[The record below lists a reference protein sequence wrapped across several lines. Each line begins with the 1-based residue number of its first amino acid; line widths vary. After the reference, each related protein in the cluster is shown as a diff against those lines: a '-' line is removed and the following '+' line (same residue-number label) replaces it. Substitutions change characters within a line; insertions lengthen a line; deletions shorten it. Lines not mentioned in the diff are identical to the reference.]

1 MANPATLTYKDAD
14 GIEHSCDIPQ
24 GVFRIGRL
32 AQNNLAFD
40 NRYISRFH
48 TEVVFDGV
56 SYSIF
61 DLGSTS
67 GTFVNGERVNQ
78 AVLKNGDRIR
88 LGRMRGIE
96 FVFHTPG
103 SNDYLSE
110 GAALDS
116 LALDIGEPGDVHV
129 ILPEDAPLVN
139 TAKLPDTADLA
150 DETIEQLRM
159 LYEFTNEL
167 LTVQSSDHLSHLL
180 SSFLMRTFKS
190 ERAAVLLYDEERDT
204 LKLMHTVSS
213 DDKAEVSPSRSIA
226 SRVFQEN
233 VAVLSRDASHDER
246 FSSGDSIKLQAIRSA
261 MGAPIGSKTRVWGVS
276 YVDNLKTARAFSEDQ
291 LEFLTAVG
299 RQAGLML
306 ENLYLIEEQQYMIE
320 SFIRS
325 LAASIDARDDSTA
338 GHMAR
343 VAAYSTNIARAMGLS
358 PGECRMIYYAGL
370 LHDYGKIGVRDDVL
384 LKPASLTP
392 EEYEHVKEHP
402 MHTYRILSKI
412 RFPKEYEDI
421 PRVAASHHERW
432 DGKGYPYGLKG
443 EEIPIGSRIVA
454 VADAYDAMA
463 EQRVYSDA
471 VSPAEAFARIKEAS
485 GTFFCPAAVK
495 AFTKYYEQDI
505 EPRNTLRTRSRGG
518 KK

>member
-14 GIEHSCDIPQ
+14 GIERVCEIPQ

-32 AQNNLAFD
+32 AQNNLSFD

-67 GTFVNGERVNQ
+67 GTFVNGDRVSQ
-78 AVLKNGDRIR
+78 AVLKDGDRIR

-96 FVFHTPG
+96 FVFHTPES
-103 SNDYLSE
+103 SNYLSE
-110 GAALDS
+110 DAPSGAKGLGVEVQD
-116 LALDIGEPGDVHV
+116 DVHV
-129 ILPEDAPLVN
+129 IAPEDAPLVN
-139 TAKLPDTADLA
+139 TARLPDTADLA

-159 LYEFTNEL
+159 LYEFTSEL
-167 LTVQSSDHLSHLL
+167 LTVQSSDQLSHIL
-180 SSFLMRTFKS
+180 SSFLLRTFKS

-204 LKLMHTVSS
+204 LKLIRTVAS
-213 DDKAEVSPSRSIA
+213 DGKAEVSPSRSIA
-226 SRVFQEN
+226 RRVFQEN
-233 VAVLSRDASHDER
+233 VAVLSRDASRDER
-246 FSSGDSIKLQAIRSA
+246 FSSRDSIKLQSIRSA
-261 MGAPIGSKTRVWGVS
+261 MGAPIGSKSRVWGVS
-276 YVDNLKTARAFSEDQ
+276 YVDNLKAGRAFSEDQ

-343 VAAYSTNIARAMGLS
+343 VAAYSTNIARTMGLS
-358 PGECRMIYYAGL
+358 PAECRMIYYAGL

-384 LKPASLTP
+384 LKPDSLTP

-402 MHTYRILSKI
+402 LHTYRILSKI

-432 DGKGYPYGLKG
+432 DGEGYPYGLKG

-471 VSPAEAFARIKEAS
+471 VTPAEAFERIKEAA
-485 GTFFCPAAVK
+485 GTFFCPAAVN
-495 AFTKYYEQDI
+495 AFAKYYEQEI
-505 EPRNTLRTRSRGG
+505 EPRNTLRIKSRGN